1 MNVNVQL
8 KRRLTQLEKGS
19 GKDEMVGC
27 NMVRNK
33 MGGRINNMS
42 LTLTLSHNVFIACT
56 FTLHCRNTL
65 FLNTVS

>member
-8 KRRLTQLEKGS
+8 KLTQLEKGS

-42 LTLTLSHNVFIACT
+42 LTKHN
-56 FTLHCRNTL
+56 
-65 FLNTVS
+65 

>member
-1 MNVNVQL
+1 MWMNVNVQL

-33 MGGRINNMS
+33 MGGIINNMS
-42 LTLTLSHNVFIACT
+42 LTKHN
-56 FTLHCRNTL
+56 
-65 FLNTVS
+65 